1 MQSGLLTQ
9 IWCSTAGGAALSKT
23 PSACTL
29 AGQLLYPPA
38 LGRTIRS
45 ADAPVTDPAHPDRC
59 FWAQHWKMMFQIH
72 ADDRA
77 NHRSPPPGTSAPPQ
91 ASGIGPPTPE
101 TRPDPFRGPLRSR
114 LGHVSPPPELQ
125 SRGRPERS
133 GGPPPLTRRAPSR
146 RRRPH
151 SPRLEP
157 GPGAPPVPL
166 EPLREAMAPPVR

>member
-29 AGQLLYPPA
+29 PGRRLYPPA
-38 LGRTIRS
+38 LGRAIRS
-45 ADAPVTDPAHPDRC
+45 ADAPVTDPAHPDRF

-77 NHRSPPPGTSAPPQ
+77 NHRSPPPGTSTPPQ

-125 SRGRPERS
+125 SRGRPGRS

-146 RRRPH
+146 RR
-151 SPRLEP
+151 SPTHL
-157 GPGAPPVPL
+157 A
-166 EPLREAMAPPVR
+166 